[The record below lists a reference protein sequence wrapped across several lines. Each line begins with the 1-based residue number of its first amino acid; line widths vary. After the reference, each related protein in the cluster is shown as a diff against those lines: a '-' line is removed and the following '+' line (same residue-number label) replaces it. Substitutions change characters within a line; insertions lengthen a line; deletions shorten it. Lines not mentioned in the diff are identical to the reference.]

1 MGIITIFAVKNENV
15 DGVLQYINLLK
26 SQNEWLGYELKE
38 GPTETEIYV
47 MDLDD

>member
-1 MGIITIFAVKNENV
+1 MGIITTFIVKNEKV
-15 DGVLQYINLLK
+15 DGALQYINLLK
-26 SQNEWLGYELKE
+26 DKNEWLGYELKK